1 MGGFLDMACAPQ
13 VVVERMLELRLVQA
27 KQDMNSGRLDV
38 GIDDTHSPSVSSQQ
52 SSKISGDVGLTRSPS
67 IRMNRNDLRHEF
79 VFDSLKGNAMY
90 QDAPMTPEDQT
101 VNLYHANKRT
111 MFAEHAA
118 ARADGDSD
126 TTKIR

>member
-67 IRMNRNDLRHEF
+67 IRMNRNDLRHGF
-79 VFDSLKGNAMY
+79 VFDSLNGNAMY
-90 QDAPMTPEDQT
+90 QDAPREHMTPENQT
-101 VNLYHANKRT
+101 VSLSHANKRT
-111 MFAEHAA
+111 MFVEHAA
-118 ARADGDSD
+118 ARADG
-126 TTKIR
+126 